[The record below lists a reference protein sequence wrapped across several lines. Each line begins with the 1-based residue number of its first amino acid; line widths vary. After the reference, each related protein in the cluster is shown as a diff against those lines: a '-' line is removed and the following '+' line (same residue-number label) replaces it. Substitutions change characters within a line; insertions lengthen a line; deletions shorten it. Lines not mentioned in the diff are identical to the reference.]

1 MKINKIVLC
10 MFAFAIINIDESW
23 ASKSLDERP
32 SAPDKSY
39 RANRQ
44 YRERSETMTPE
55 KIKAFKLL
63 LNEIQK
69 DEVSDSGDKNDEEK
83 KVSEEAEIIAETS
96 EKDKSKDKSLVA
108 DVD

>member
-1 MKINKIVLC
+1 MKINKIILC
-10 MFAFAIINIDESW
+10 MFAFSIINIDESW
-23 ASKSLDERP
+23 ASKSLNERP

-44 YRERSETMTPE
+44 YRGRSGTMKQDE
-55 KIKAFKLL
+55 IKALKLV

-69 DEVSDSGDKNDEEK
+69 ESKEVSDSGDKNGEK
-83 KVSEEAEIIAETS
+83 VGEEAEIIAETS